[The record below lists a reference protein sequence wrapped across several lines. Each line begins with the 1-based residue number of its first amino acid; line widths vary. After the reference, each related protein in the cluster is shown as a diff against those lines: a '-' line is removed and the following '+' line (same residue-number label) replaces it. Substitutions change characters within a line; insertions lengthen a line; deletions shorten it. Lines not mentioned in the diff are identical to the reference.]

1 MNKKNAKMNT
11 KRILVSFL
19 LIASVLFLASM
30 ASAVTVTHMGTENET
45 VKVNDITVYDGTSA
59 DIVSVNAGNTITVQ
73 VRFTALDF
81 YDDPALTDNYP
92 WTTTPLVTTDND
104 PLDGSASD
112 VKVKVTLEGN
122 KDDVT
127 AVTSN
132 FDVIGGR
139 TYVKT
144 LTLKVPSDFEN
155 DNLEESLPLNVKI
168 WNSDQIDTE
177 ISSIDLTL
185 QRTSYDVAIK
195 SVMTS
200 STAEAGQ
207 LIPVD
212 VVLKN
217 VGYNDLKDMYVT
229 ASIDDLKLSK
239 TAYFGDLVDVQ
250 TESTSDDD
258 SDKSTVTGRLY
269 LEVPYNVKSG
279 TYTLEV
285 TAKNEET
292 SSTMDKEIVITNG
305 FLDIAMKSGNDL
317 VLLNPTNQLKVYT
330 VKYTDT
336 EVSVIVP
343 AASSKSVTIQ
353 TPTSGDYKFDVAVF
367 SGDKL
372 LSTVN
377 FSGEAQPI
385 QLTSPIMILTVILAI
400 VFLVLLVV
408 LVVLITKKPQKTEEF
423 GESYY

>member
-30 ASAVTVTHMGTENET
+30 ASAAQVAET
-45 VKVNDITVYDGTSA
+45 ASIKVNDVTVATYDGTSWTPVDNA
-59 DIVSVNAGNTITVQ
+59 SVNAGDTITVKVQ
-73 VRFTALDF
+73 FKADV
-81 YDDPALTDNYP
+81 N
-92 WTTTPLVTTDND
+92 
-104 PLDGSASD
+104 GSD
-112 VKVKVTLEGN
+112 VRVKTTLEGE
-122 KDDVT
+122 KADVVSTT
-127 AVTSN
+127 AL
-132 FDVIGGR
+132 FDVVTGK

-144 LTLKVPSDFEN
+144 LTLKVPSDFQD
-155 DNLEESLPLNVKI
+155 DNLNEELTLNVRI
-168 WNSDQIDTE
+168 WNSDDETE
-177 ISSIDLTL
+177 TGDIELEL
-185 QRTSYDVAIK
+185 QRPSYDVSIK

-200 STAEAGQ
+200 STVEAGQ

-212 VVLKN
+212 IVLKN
-217 VGYNDLKDMYVT
+217 VGYNTLKDMYIT
-229 ASIDDLKLSK
+229 ASIGDLRLSK

-250 TESTSDDD
+250 TESTSTDD

-279 TYTLEV
+279 IYTLKV
-285 TAKNEET
+285 TAENEET
-292 SSTMDKEIVITNG
+292 SSEMTKEIVITNG
-305 FLDIAMKSGNDL
+305 FPDIAMKSGNDL

-330 VKYTDT
+330 VKYADT
-336 EVSVIVP
+336 ETSVIVP

-377 FSGEAQPI
+377 FSGEAQSV

>member
-1 MNKKNAKMNT
+1 
-11 KRILVSFL
+11 
-19 LIASVLFLASM
+19 M
-30 ASAVTVTHMGTENET
+30 ASAVSVGTENET

-59 DIVSVNAGNTITVQ
+59 DIVSVNAGDTITVQ
-73 VRFTALDF
+73 VRFTALDL
-81 YDDPALTDNYP
+81 DDS
-92 WTTTPLVTTDND
+92 TPVD
-104 PLDGSASD
+104 LDGSASD

-122 KDDVT
+122 KNDVT

-155 DNLEESLPLNVKI
+155 DNLEESLPLDVKI

-177 ISSIDLTL
+177 ITGIDLTL
-185 QRTSYDVAIK
+185 QRDSYDVAIK
-195 SVMTS
+195 SIMTS

-229 ASIDDLKLSK
+229 ASIGDLKLSK

-250 TESTSDDD
+250 TESTSTDD

-305 FLDIAMKSGNDL
+305 FPDIAMKSGNDL

-377 FSGEAQPI
+377 FSGEAQSV

>member
-19 LIASVLFLASM
+19 LIASVLFLAGM
-30 ASAVTVTHMGTENET
+30 VSALQVTSTAKVYVDDVEVATLSGTT
-45 VKVNDITVYDGTSA
+45 WSPDYTLTTTPRA
-59 DIVSVNAGNTITVQ
+59 SVNAGDTVTVKVQ
-73 VRFTALDF
+73 FTSDV
-81 YDDPALTDNYP
+81 N
-92 WTTTPLVTTDND
+92 
-104 PLDGSASD
+104 ASD
-112 VKVKVTLEGN
+112 VKVKATLEGN

-127 AVTSN
+127 SVTSN
-132 FDVIGGR
+132 FDVIGNR

-144 LTLKVPSDFEN
+144 LTLKVPSDFE
-155 DNLEESLPLNVKI
+155 DSNLNEPLSLTIKI
-168 WNSDQIDTE
+168 WNSDDETE
-177 ISSIDLTL
+177 SQNIELEL
-185 QRTSYDVAIK
+185 QRPSYDIAIK

-200 STAEAGQ
+200 TSVEAGQ

-217 VGYNDLKDMYVT
+217 VGYNDLSDLYVT
-229 ASIDDLKLSK
+229 ASIGDLKLSK
-239 TAYFGDLVDVQ
+239 QAYFGDLVNVE
-250 TESTSDDD
+250 TESTSTDD
-258 SDKSTVTGRLY
+258 SDKSTVSGRLY

-285 TAKNEET
+285 TAENEET
-292 SSTMDKEIVITNG
+292 SSTMTKEIVITNG
-305 FLDIAMKSGNDL
+305 FPDIAMKSGNDL

-330 VKYTDT
+330 VKYADT
-336 EVSVIVP
+336 ETSVIVP
-343 AASSKSVTIQ
+343 AASSKSVTIA
-353 TPTSGDYKFDVAVF
+353 TPTSGEYKFDVAVF

-377 FSGEAQPI
+377 FSGVSSAPS
-385 QLTSPIMILTVILAI
+385 LTSPVMVLTVILAI

>member
-30 ASAVTVTHMGTENET
+30 ACAASVGTENET

-59 DIVSVNAGNTITVQ
+59 DIVSVNAGSTVTVQ
-73 VRFTALDF
+73 VRFTVLD
-81 YDDPALTDNYP
+81 
-92 WTTTPLVTTDND
+92 
-104 PLDGSASD
+104 LDGSASD

-155 DNLEESLPLNVKI
+155 DNLEESLPLDVKI
-168 WNSDQIDTE
+168 WNSDEIDTE
-177 ISSIDLTL
+177 ITGIIDLTL
-185 QRTSYDVAIK
+185 QRDSYDVAIK

-292 SSTMDKEIVITNG
+292 SSTMDKEIVVTNG
-305 FLDIAMKSGNDL
+305 FPDIAMKSGNDL

-377 FSGEAQPI
+377 FSGEAQSV

>member
-30 ASAVTVTHMGTENET
+30 VSALGTTVPTIE
-45 VKVNDITVYDGTSA
+45 VDGVDATA
-59 DIVSVNAGNTITVQ
+59 DNVSVIAGETID
-73 VRFTALDF
+73 VRVEFTANAPLWDH
-81 YDDPALTDNYP
+81 DSNPLTP
-92 WTTTPLVTTDND
+92 MVPTWT
-104 PLDGSASD
+104 SQSD

-127 AVTSN
+127 SVTSN
-132 FDVIGGR
+132 FDVINGKA
-139 TYVKT
+139 YAKT
-144 LTLKVPSDFEN
+144 LTLKVPSDFDDEN
-155 DNLEESLPLNVKI
+155 LDEALDLTVKI
-168 WNSDQIDTE
+168 WNSDDVEFEDTYE
-177 ISSIDLTL
+177 LTL
-185 QRTSYDVAIK
+185 QRGSYDIAIK

-200 STAEAGQ
+200 STVEAGQ
-207 LIPVD
+207 LLPVD

-217 VGYNDLKDMYVT
+217 VGYNDLEDLYVT
-229 ASIDDLKLSK
+229 ASIGDLKLSK
-239 TAYFGDLVDVQ
+239 QAFFGDLVTVA
-250 TESTSDDD
+250 DDD
-258 SDKSTVTGRLY
+258 EDNENSVSGRLY

-285 TAKNEET
+285 TAENEET
-292 SSTMDKEIVITNG
+292 SSTMTQEIVVTNSVP
-305 FLDIAMKSGNDL
+305 DVAMKSGNEL

-330 VKYTDT
+330 VKYADT
-336 EVSVIVP
+336 QVSVIVP
-343 AASSKSVTIQ
+343 AASSKSITIE
-353 TPTSGDYKFDVAVF
+353 TPTSGEYKFDVAVF
-367 SGDKL
+367 SGEQL

-377 FSGEAQPI
+377 FSGTGSATTS
-385 QLTSPIMILTVILAI
+385 LTSPVMILTIILAV